1 MQAFELPAT
10 VLPDGTLE
18 LPRLPMDTV
27 SPSAIIKVIVLV
39 KEGPDAIHQA
49 DPLADPEDEQNLP
62 TAVESFRQGWA
73 DVINGRTIPVSQLWD
88 GIHDD

>member
-18 LPRLPMDTV
+18 LPRLPMATV
-27 SPSAIIKVIVLV
+27 SPRAIIKVIVLV
-39 KEGPDAIHQA
+39 EESPEAIHQA
-49 DPLADPEDEQNLP
+49 DPLADPEDEQTLP